1 MDKSCEG
8 GQTEVIARSCRW
20 ELLPGLPV
28 TRPETRRVAD
38 NDQLLLW
45 ASYARS
51 ILVAGTW
58 RNRLR
63 GTFRV
68 SQVHGH
74 RTLSLAKKASK
85 IFVAL

>member
-1 MDKSCEG
+1 MNKSCEG
-8 GQTEVIARSCRW
+8 GQPEVIAHACRL

-45 ASYARS
+45 PSYARS
-51 ILVAGTW
+51 KSAAGTW

-63 GTFRV
+63 GDFRV
-68 SQVHGH
+68 SQVHGN
-74 RTLSLAKKASK
+74 RTLSLAKKTSK